1 MIYYEVSN
9 DSLLV
14 SNDSEIITNVIS
26 TNTGL
31 SKHLDD
37 LANTSELSSD
47 DGLYIWLGIPSR

>member
-14 SNDSEIITNVIS
+14 SNDSEIITNII

-31 SKHLDD
+31 SKYLDD

-47 DGLYIWLGIPSR
+47 VGLYIWLGIPSR

>member
-14 SNDSEIITNVIS
+14 SNDSEIITNII

-31 SKHLDD
+31 SKYLDD

>member
-14 SNDSEIITNVIS
+14 SNDSEIITNII